1 MTTSDFSV
9 ALKKSVPPTIAN
21 SDSKTLGTPTL
32 NSTAIPARFDAE
44 LVDYLNESTGGGGSN
59 RDDYQYCESA
69 DILFHDS
76 IPSQSII
83 ELAKHWNI
91 VKREM

>member
-44 LVDYLNESTGGGGSN
+44 LVDYLYESTGSGGSN
-59 RDDYQYCESA
+59 PADYQNCEITE
-69 DILFHDS
+69 ILFHDS
-76 IPSQSII
+76 IPSHSII
-83 ELAKHWNI
+83 ELAKHSI
-91 VKREM
+91 EIL